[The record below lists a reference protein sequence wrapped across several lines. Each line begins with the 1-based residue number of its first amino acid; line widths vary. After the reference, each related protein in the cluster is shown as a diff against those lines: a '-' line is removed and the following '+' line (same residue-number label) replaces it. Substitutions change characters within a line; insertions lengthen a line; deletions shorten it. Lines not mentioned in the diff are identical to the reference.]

1 MIHRYYREGQKLD
14 VSGLNEITVLIDRSE
29 TEMTEI
35 GWNCW
40 RPNLDGPPHKHN
52 DKDQI
57 FYITDGEGI
66 VKLGDPKYE
75 VRPGNIVYVPAGLVH
90 QTITT
95 GDEALCYLLFNVFR
109 TTDKEG
115 HASFA
120 DHIEKVKQIR
130 RKQAETGQAEI
141 DDIEDSGLHILPARF
156 IENISDGKVH
166 DSGASITTILLERT
180 QTNRLEFMMVVW
192 PPNSR
197 GPIVAHDEKEQTF
210 FVIEGSGTIDIGG
223 EKEQVQT
230 GDLLFVPRNM
240 QHITETKSKNL
251 KYLCLSSIIT
261 ELNA

>member
-57 FYITDGEGI
+57 FYITNGEGV
-66 VKLGDPKYE
+66 VKLGDRKYE

-95 GDEALCYLLFNVFR
+95 GDEALCYLLFNVFL

-115 HASFA
+115 HTSFA

-130 RKQAETGQAEI
+130 RQQAETGQAEI
-141 DDIEDSGLHILPARF
+141 DDIEDSGLHIQPARF
-156 IENISDGKVH
+156 IENVSDGKVH
-166 DSGASITTILLERT
+166 DSGANITTFLLDLS
-180 QTNRLEFMMVVW
+180 QTNRLEFMMVAW
-192 PPNSR
+192 PPDSR
-197 GPIVAHDEKEQTF
+197 GDMVAFNDKEQTF
-210 FVIEGSGTIDIGG
+210 FVIEGSGTIDTGG
-223 EKEQVQT
+223 EKEQVKPGDILFIPQNTPHTT
-230 GDLLFVPRNM
+230 G
-240 QHITETKSKNL
+240 TKSENL
-251 KYLCLSSIIT
+251 KYLCLCSMIT
-261 ELNA
+261 ELKK